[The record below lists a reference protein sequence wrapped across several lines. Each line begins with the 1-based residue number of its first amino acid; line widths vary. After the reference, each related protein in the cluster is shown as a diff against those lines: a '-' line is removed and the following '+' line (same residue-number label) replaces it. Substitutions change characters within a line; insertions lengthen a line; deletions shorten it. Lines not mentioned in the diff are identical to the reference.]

1 MKSELEKAEKAL
13 GVAVDALKS
22 VSQGSCP
29 GWLRTECYDAMEK
42 VAAILNPP
50 LEYEEVEESAGWV
63 NIYPPAS
70 PKESV
75 KMIITNGYETEELAN
90 QNAASHRI
98 DCQEI
103 KVKVRREKVRT
114 VERSV
119 TVAVT
124 LRGDGVIT
132 APCPTPIQPF
142 MQHPDFHGCKGS
154 LTFTTTDPPK

>member
-1 MKSELEKAEKAL
+1 MTKIERLEA
-13 GVAVDALKS
+13 ALKVAEVNLMAIS
-22 VSQGSCP
+22 SYTGTFGEQAKNT
-29 GWLRTECYDAMEK
+29 LRAMKEK
-42 VAAILNPP
+42 MEP
-50 LEYEEVEESAGWV
+50 LPEYEEIEESAGWV
-63 NIYPPAS
+63 NVYPLTGVSIS
-70 PKESV
+70 PRV
-75 KMIITNGYETEELAN
+75 KTGVSHAWATKELADE
-90 QNAASHRI
+90 NASGNRI

>member
-1 MKSELEKAEKAL
+1 MTRIERLEEAL
-13 GVAVDALKS
+13 EVALKYLGAYP
-22 VSQGSCP
+22 GSFGEP
-29 GWLRTECYDAMEK
+29 LRDIG
-42 VAAILNPP
+42 VILNPP
-50 LEYEEVEESAGWV
+50 PEYEEVEESAGWV
-63 NIYPPAS
+63 NVYPS
-70 PKESV
+70 
-75 KMIITNGYETEELAN
+75 INGYVARHSCPTKEEADA
-90 QNAASHRI
+90 QAFTDRI

-103 KVKVRREKVRT
+103 KVKVRREKVRP